1 MTRIFRE
8 SDATLEPLQG
18 KTIAILGYGNQG
30 SAQALNMRDS
40 GLSVIVGN
48 ADDDYAA
55 QARND
60 GFATY
65 SIAEAARRGDVV
77 MLLLPDEVTPAIYN
91 AAIRSGLSKGKT
103 LSFAS
108 GYCVCFRQ
116 ITFPA
121 DINVI
126 MVAPRTMGGIVR
138 EDYLHGRGFLS
149 FVDVHQDHD
158 GRAWPI
164 TLALAKAIGSLK
176 MYALHVTFKDET
188 ELDLLTEQAL
198 VPAIVSALKT
208 TVETA
213 LKAGYPKVAT
223 VLELYL
229 SGEMGDVL
237 HAAAQR
243 GLIGQTTMHSPTSR
257 YGTHSRLPRF
267 ATPEYERN
275 VQEILANIQAGNFAL
290 EWSSEQKA
298 AYEHFDSMQQALRD
312 SPFGQAE
319 REVIHELEKAGVR

>member
-1 MTRIFRE
+1 MTRIFRD
-8 SDATLEPLQG
+8 SDATLEPLHG
-18 KTIAILGYGNQG
+18 KTVAVLGYGNQG

-40 GLSVIVGN
+40 GVKVIIGN
-48 ADDDYAA
+48 ADDDYAK
-55 QARND
+55 QARAD
-60 GFATY
+60 GFETY
-65 SIAEAARRGDVV
+65 SLAEAAARGDVV
-77 MLLLPDEVTPAIYN
+77 MSLLPDEVTPALYN
-91 AAIRSGLSKGKT
+91 AAIRPGLSAGKT

-108 GYCVCFRQ
+108 GYCVCFQQ
-116 ITFPA
+116 IEFPP

-158 GRAWPI
+158 GQAWPL

-176 MYALHVTFKDET
+176 MYALHVTFRDET

-198 VPAIVSALKT
+198 VPAIVSALKA

-237 HAAAQR
+237 HAAATR
-243 GLIGQTTMHSPTSR
+243 GLVGQTTMHSPTSR

-267 ATPEYERN
+267 LTPEYEQN
-275 VQEILANIQAGNFAL
+275 VQDILANIQAGNFAK
-290 EWSSEQKA
+290 EWSAEQA
-298 AYEHFDSMQQALRD
+298 SGYRRFESMQQELRD
-312 SPFGQAE
+312 SLFGQAE
-319 REVIHELEKAGVR
+319 LEVIGELEQAGVR

>member
-1 MTRIFRE
+1 MTRIFKE

-48 ADDDYAA
+48 VEDDYAA
-55 QARND
+55 KARKD
-60 GFATY
+60 GFACY
-65 SIAEAARRGDVV
+65 SIAEAAQRGDIV
-77 MLLLPDEVTPAIYN
+77 MLMLADEITPAVYN
-91 AAIRSGLSKGKT
+91 ADVRVALTKDKT

-108 GYCVCFRQ
+108 GYCVCFNQ
-116 ITFPA
+116 IEFPK

-126 MVAPRTMGGIVR
+126 MCAPRTMGDIVR
-138 EDYLHGRGFLS
+138 EDFLGGRGFLS
-149 FVDVHQDHD
+149 FVDVHQDFD
-158 GRAWPI
+158 GKAWDI

-198 VPAIVSALKT
+198 VPAIVSAIKT

-213 LKAGYPKVAT
+213 LKAGYPQVAT

-237 HAAAQR
+237 HAAAMR
-243 GLIGQTTMHSPTSR
+243 GLVGQTTMHSPTSR
-257 YGTHSRLPRF
+257 FGTHSRLPQFMTAEYAQTVQDILTYVQSGAF
-267 ATPEYERN
+267 AE
-275 VQEILANIQAGNFAL
+275 
-290 EWSSEQKA
+290 EWSAEQTSGYKKFEA
-298 AYEHFDSMQQALRD
+298 MQKELRD
-312 SPFGQAE
+312 SQFGQAE
-319 REVIHELEKAGVR
+319 RAVIKELEQAGVR